1 MPHTL
6 VSFDLCPYAQ
16 RIAIILAEKRVAYER
31 VDIEL
36 ADKPD
41 WFRAISPLGKVPLL
55 RVRDAVLFESNVITE
70 FLEETEANPLH
81 PAEPLARAEHRAW
94 VEFGSSILA
103 DIYAVETQ
111 KDAAIF
117 DAKCAVLR
125 QKFARVEAAL
135 GDGPWFAGAAFS
147 VVDATFAT
155 IFRYF
160 EVFDRIADLRILDG
174 MPKLAEWRAA
184 LASRPSVKG
193 AVVADY
199 HERLHGFL
207 ARAGGA
213 LMLRAPA
220 DRR

>member
-16 RIAIILAEKRVAYER
+16 RIAIILAEKRVAHER
-31 VDIEL
+31 VDIDL

-55 RVRDAVLFESNVITE
+55 RVGDAVLFESNVITE

-111 KDAAIF
+111 KDAKLF
-117 DAKCAVLR
+117 DAKRATLR
-125 QKFARVEAAL
+125 EKFARVEAAL
-135 GDGPWFAGAAFS
+135 GEGPYFAGVDFS

-160 EVFDRIADLRILDG
+160 EVFDRIADLGILNG
-174 MPKLAEWRAA
+174 LPKLAAWRAA
-184 LASRPSVKG
+184 LAARPSVRG
-193 AVVADY
+193 AVVADF
-199 HERLHGFL
+199 HDRLHAFL
-207 ARAGGA
+207 RRADGELMRRGARAGG
-213 LMLRAPA
+213 
-220 DRR
+220 

>member
-16 RIAIILAEKRVAYER
+16 RIAIILAEKRVPYER
-31 VDIEL
+31 VDIDL

-41 WFRAISPLGKVPLL
+41 WFRTISPLGKVPLL
-55 RVRDAVLFESNVITE
+55 RVGDAVLFESNVITE
-70 FLEETEANPLH
+70 FLEETEPHPLH
-81 PAEPLARAEHRAW
+81 PADALTRAQHRAW

-111 KDAAIF
+111 KDAAVF
-117 DAKCAVLR
+117 DAKCAGLR

-160 EVFDRIADLRILDG
+160 EVFDRIADLGILDG
-174 MPKLAEWRAA
+174 MPRLSAWRAGLAE
-184 LASRPSVKG
+184 RPSVRG

-199 HERLHGFL
+199 HQRLHAFL
-207 ARAGGA
+207 DRAGGV
-213 LMLRAPA
+213 LVIRA
-220 DRR
+220 RVGT